1 MTSDNAGS
9 NGRKP
14 IPDKFKGGR
23 LLNAIRYNPN
33 IKGIDKLILYD
44 ITAFCDLGENATFQ
58 EWVYRK
64 KEDMEITCGIRVQAI
79 NIHIKTLISDGYILE
94 RTGKKN
100 DGRNGAKWFRL
111 TSKIF
116 DEYLDISAPTKSYP
130 LDGEPLRNRIPLAPT
145 NSYPLAPTNSYPKH
159 NNYEHNENEHNDL
172 FSENPEP
179 GGQNELRGAGSPNP
193 SKNGEDKFFEKNR
206 KKEEKESL
214 EIGIIIIESSIDKPN
229 FVQSLKKENAA
240 VSKTLYEKYG
250 IEMMIKLK
258 AYFLDNNLLKFKC
271 DAGVIIN
278 FIENNLTPEA
288 ERRKSQEE
296 ERIKLEN
303 EERRK
308 RNDELA
314 QKHEGKKS
322 LDDIPF

>member
-1 MTSDNAGS
+1 MDT
-9 NGRKP
+9 
-14 IPDKFKGGR
+14 I
-23 LLNAIRYNPN
+23 YNP
-33 IKGIDKLILYD
+33 
-44 ITAFCDLGENATFQ
+44 
-58 EWVYRK
+58 
-64 KEDMEITCGIRVQAI
+64 
-79 NIHIKTLISDGYILE
+79 
-94 RTGKKN
+94 
-100 DGRNGAKWFRL
+100 
-111 TSKIF
+111 
-116 DEYLDISAPTKSYP
+116 SY
-130 LDGEPLRNRIPLAPT
+130 N
-145 NSYPLAPTNSYPKH
+145 PKH
-159 NNYEHNENEHNDL
+159 NSYFLAKTET
-172 FSENPEP
+172 SENLD
-179 GGQNELRGAGSPNP
+179 QRGASSPNP
-193 SKNGEDKFFEKNR
+193 SKNGEDKFFDKNR

-303 EERRK
+303 EARRK